1 MTYWM
6 VAVPK
11 QSNKREKL
19 LDAAAEAFWI
29 NGYGS
34 TSLADIATSSN
45 VPLGNIY
52 YYFKTKAAI
61 AEGVSEIFV
70 AETRQSLEEIN
81 QKHKD
86 PIDRLIAF
94 INLLR
99 ESAESR
105 AKLGCPL
112 ASGIRDFSDCVPTA
126 LTRTNEVFD
135 TLVTWLSQVLKDAQ
149 DKDAKRHAR
158 IIITRWQGS
167 IVLSHGS
174 SSKQFLMEALDDLE
188 QDIIAWTKQL
198 VPA

>member
-1 MTYWM
+1 M
-6 VAVPK
+6 PK

-81 QKHKD
+81 QKQKD

-174 SSKQFLMEALDDLE
+174 GSQQFLMEALDDLE
-188 QDIIAWTKQL
+188 QDIIAWTKQP

>member
-1 MTYWM
+1 M
-6 VAVPK
+6 VALPK

-34 TSLADIATSSN
+34 TSLADIATNSN

-81 QKHKD
+81 QQHQN
-86 PIDRLIAF
+86 PTDRLIAF

-135 TLVTWLSQVLKDAQ
+135 TLITWLSQVLKDAQ

-174 SSKQFLMEALDDLE
+174 GSQQFLMEALDDLE
-188 QDIIAWTKQL
+188 QDVIAWTKQL

>member
-1 MTYWM
+1 M
-6 VAVPK
+6 PRK
-11 QSNKREKL
+11 SNKREKL
-19 LDAAAEAFWI
+19 LDAAAEAFWV

-34 TSLADIATSSN
+34 TSLADIATSSD

-81 QKHKD
+81 EKDKD
-86 PIDRLIAF
+86 PIKRLTAF

-99 ESAESR
+99 DSAESR

-135 TLVTWLSQVLKDAQ
+135 TLVTWLSQILEDAQ

-174 SSKQFLMEALDDLE
+174 GSKQFLMEALDELE
-188 QDIIAWTKQL
+188 QDIIAWTKQA

>member
-1 MTYWM
+1 M
-6 VAVPK
+6 PRK
-11 QSNKREKL
+11 SNKREKL
-19 LDAAAEAFWI
+19 LDAAAEAFWV

-34 TSLADIATSSN
+34 TSLADIATSSD

-81 QKHKD
+81 QKHKS
-86 PIDRLIAF
+86 PVDRLIAF
-94 INLLR
+94 IDLLR

-126 LTRTNEVFD
+126 LSRTNEVFD
-135 TLVTWLSQVLKDAQ
+135 TLVGWLSQVLEDAQ
-149 DKDAKRHAR
+149 DKKAKQHAR
-158 IIITRWQGS
+158 AIITRWQGS

-174 SSKQFLMEALDDLE
+174 GSEQFLTEALDDLE
-188 QDIIAWTKQL
+188 QDIIAWTEQR
-198 VPA
+198 ANA

>member
-1 MTYWM
+1 M
-6 VAVPK
+6 PK

-61 AEGVSEIFV
+61 AEGVSEIFI

-86 PIDRLIAF
+86 PINRLIAF

-126 LTRTNEVFD
+126 LTKTNEVFD

-174 SSKQFLMEALDDLE
+174 GSRQFLMEALDDLE
-188 QDIIAWTKQL
+188 QDIIAWTKQP

>member
-1 MTYWM
+1 M
-6 VAVPK
+6 VALPK
-11 QSNKREKL
+11 RSNKREKL
-19 LDAAAEAFWI
+19 LDAAAEAFWV

-34 TSLADIATSSN
+34 TSLADIATSSD

-70 AETRQSLEEIN
+70 SETRQSLEEIN
-81 QKHKD
+81 QKHKN

-112 ASGIRDFSDCVPTA
+112 ASGIRDFSECVPTA

-135 TLVTWLSQVLKDAQ
+135 TLVAWLSQVLKEAQ

-174 SSKQFLMEALDDLE
+174 GSKKFLMEALDDLE
-188 QDIIAWTKQL
+188 QDIIAWTKQP

>member
-1 MTYWM
+1 M
-6 VAVPK
+6 PK

-61 AEGVSEIFV
+61 AEGVSEIFI

-86 PIDRLIAF
+86 PINRLIAF

-126 LTRTNEVFD
+126 LTKTNEVFD

-174 SSKQFLMEALDDLE
+174 GSRQLLMEALDDLE
-188 QDIIAWTKQL
+188 QDIIAWTKQP

>member
-1 MTYWM
+1 M
-6 VAVPK
+6 VPLPRK
-11 QSNKREKL
+11 SNKREKL
-19 LDAAAEAFWI
+19 LNAAAEAFWI

-34 TSLADIATSSN
+34 TSLADIATSSD

-70 AETRQSLEEIN
+70 AESRQSLEEIN
-81 QKHKD
+81 QEHKD
-86 PIDRLIAF
+86 PIARLIAF

-99 ESAESR
+99 DSAESR
-105 AKLGCPL
+105 ANLGCPL
-112 ASGIRDFSDCVPTA
+112 ASGIRDFSDSVPTA
-126 LTRTNEVFD
+126 LTKTNEVFD
-135 TLVTWLSQVLKDAQ
+135 TLFIWLSQVLEDAH

-158 IIITRWQGS
+158 TIITRWQGS

-174 SSKQFLMEALDDLE
+174 GSKQFLMEALDELE
-188 QDIIAWTKQL
+188 QDIIAWTKQP

>member
-1 MTYWM
+1 M
-6 VAVPK
+6 VRLPRK
-11 QSNKREKL
+11 SNKREKL
-19 LDAAAEAFWI
+19 LDAAAEAFWT

-34 TSLADIATSSN
+34 TSLADIATSSD

-70 AETRQSLEEIN
+70 AETQQSLEEIN

-86 PIDRLIAF
+86 PVERLIAF

-99 ESAESR
+99 DSAESR
-105 AKLGCPL
+105 AKFGCPL
-112 ASGIRDFSDCVPTA
+112 ASGIRDFSDFVPTA
-126 LTRTNEVFD
+126 LTKTNEVFD
-135 TLVTWLSQVLKDAQ
+135 TLVIWLSQVLETAQ

-158 IIITRWQGS
+158 TIITRWQGS
-167 IVLSHGS
+167 IILSHGS
-174 SSKQFLMEALDDLE
+174 GSKQFLMEALDELE
-188 QDIIAWTKQL
+188 QDIIAWTKQP

>member
-1 MTYWM
+1 M
-6 VAVPK
+6 PK

-34 TSLADIATSSN
+34 TSLADIATNSN

-61 AEGVSEIFV
+61 AEGVSEIFI

-86 PIDRLIAF
+86 PINRLIAF

-126 LTRTNEVFD
+126 LTKTNEVFD

-174 SSKQFLMEALDDLE
+174 GSRQFLMEALDDLE
-188 QDIIAWTKQL
+188 QDIIAWTKQP

>member
-1 MTYWM
+1 M
-6 VAVPK
+6 PK

-174 SSKQFLMEALDDLE
+174 GSRQFLMEALNDLE
-188 QDIIAWTKQL
+188 QDIIAWTKQP

>member
-1 MTYWM
+1 M
-6 VAVPK
+6 PK

-61 AEGVSEIFV
+61 AEGVSEIFI

-86 PIDRLIAF
+86 PINRLIAF

-126 LTRTNEVFD
+126 LTKTNEVFD

-174 SSKQFLMEALDDLE
+174 GSRQFLMEELDDLE
-188 QDIIAWTKQL
+188 QDIIAWTKQP

>member
-1 MTYWM
+1 M
-6 VAVPK
+6 PK

-61 AEGVSEIFV
+61 AEGVSEIFI

-86 PIDRLIAF
+86 PINRLIAF

-126 LTRTNEVFD
+126 LTKTNEVFD

-149 DKDAKRHAR
+149 DEDAKRHAR

-174 SSKQFLMEALDDLE
+174 GSRQLLMEALDDLE
-188 QDIIAWTKQL
+188 QDIIAWTKQP

>member
-1 MTYWM
+1 M
-6 VAVPK
+6 PRK
-11 QSNKREKL
+11 SNKREKL
-19 LDAAAEAFWI
+19 LDAAAEAFWV

-34 TSLADIATSSN
+34 TSLADIATSSD

-81 QKHKD
+81 EKDKD
-86 PIDRLIAF
+86 PIKRLTAF

-99 ESAESR
+99 DSAESR

-135 TLVTWLSQVLKDAQ
+135 TLVTWLSQILEDAQ

-174 SSKQFLMEALDDLE
+174 GSKQLLMEALDELE
-188 QDIIAWTKQL
+188 QDIIAWTKQA

>member
-1 MTYWM
+1 M
-6 VAVPK
+6 PK

-174 SSKQFLMEALDDLE
+174 GSQQFLMEALDDLE
-188 QDIIAWTKQL
+188 QDIIAWTKQP

>member
-1 MTYWM
+1 M
-6 VAVPK
+6 VPLPRK
-11 QSNKREKL
+11 TNKREKL
-19 LDAAAEAFWI
+19 LDAAAEAFWV

-34 TSLADIATSSN
+34 TSLADIATSSD

-70 AETRQSLEEIN
+70 AETQQSLEEIN
-81 QKHKD
+81 LKYKN

-94 INLLR
+94 IDLLR
-99 ESAESR
+99 ESAGSR

-135 TLVTWLSQVLKDAQ
+135 TLVGWLGQVLEDAQ
-149 DKDAKRHAR
+149 DDKAKQHAR
-158 IIITRWQGS
+158 AIITRWQGS

-174 SSKQFLMEALDDLE
+174 GSEQFLTEALDDLE
-188 QDIIAWTKQL
+188 QDIIAWTKQR
-198 VPA
+198 AIA

>member
-1 MTYWM
+1 M
-6 VAVPK
+6 PK

-81 QKHKD
+81 QKQKD

-112 ASGIRDFSDCVPTA
+112 ASGIRDFSNCVPTA

-174 SSKQFLMEALDDLE
+174 GSQQFLMEALDDLE
-188 QDIIAWTKQL
+188 QDIIAWTKQP